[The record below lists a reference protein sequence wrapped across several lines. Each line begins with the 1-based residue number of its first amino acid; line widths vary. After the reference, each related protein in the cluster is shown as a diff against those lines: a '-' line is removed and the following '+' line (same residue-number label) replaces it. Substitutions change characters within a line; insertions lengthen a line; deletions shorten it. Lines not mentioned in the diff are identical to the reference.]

1 MDLHYLLG
9 LDQELGMQDTEIKVS
24 VLLEPWKLP

>member
-24 VLLEPWKLP
+24 VLLKPWKLP